1 VAFQYIGSLEDY
13 AIKPRIDG
21 GYNLWRFKDWSQ
33 GGWVVVS
40 RGTREALGLELLK
53 RFGLEPDEDQKPTV
67 VMAQITYSFDPT
79 GFDFI

>member
-53 RFGLEPDEDQKPTV
+53 RFGLEPEPEQERRPTRV
-67 VMAQITYSFDPT
+67 TVTY
-79 GFDFI
+79 IY